1 MVAMQYGIGYYA
13 DHPTP
18 VFWRGHM
25 LIDVEITH
33 TASDRYIARVLL
45 WPDVVVEASSR
56 SEALEQVST
65 AIRERRSSGVE
76 IVQLVLDDSPEAV
89 RTIPWRKHAGSFPS
103 DELYEQMLNEI
114 Q

>member
-1 MVAMQYGIGYYA
+1 MV
-13 DHPTP
+13 
-18 VFWRGHM
+18 
-25 LIDVEITH
+25 IDVELTH

-76 IVQLVLDDSPEAV
+76 IVQLVLDDSSDTV
-89 RTIPWRKHAGSFPS
+89 RAIPWRKHAGSFPA
-103 DELYEQMLNEI
+103 DELYEQMLNEVQRYQQELDADI
-114 Q
+114 QA